1 MFTQYD
7 KKDLK
12 ITVQILKDQ
21 LKDLEKWSVYNDDKF
36 SEEIYTI
43 KNILN
48 KLK

>member
-21 LKDLEKWSVYNDDKF
+21 LKDLEKWSVHNDDKF
-36 SEEIYTI
+36 SEEIDTI